1 MKKRI
6 MVVGPTQS
14 GKSTLINVLNDAN
27 RPLKKT
33 QDVIYGKNTI
43 DTPGSYIENAS
54 MYKYLIAT
62 AQAASHVLM
71 LINQS
76 RPTEVYPPGFAK
88 SFTCP
93 VIGVI
98 TMIDLAPENDKLCI
112 AQLKKI
118 GISEPYFRISLKDNT
133 NTGVE
138 ALKNFLV
145 REQETSE
152 KK

>member
-14 GKSTLINVLNDAN
+14 GKSTLTNILNASS

-33 QDVIYGKNTI
+33 QDVIYGSNTI
-43 DTPGSYIENAS
+43 DTPGSYLENAS

-62 AQAASHVLM
+62 AQGASHVIM
-71 LINQS
+71 LVDQA

-98 TMIDLAPENDKLCI
+98 TKIDLAPENSGLCLQ
-112 AQLKKI
+112 QLKRI
-118 GISEPYFRISLKDNT
+118 GISEPYFRVSLTDH
-133 NTGVE
+133 TGVK
-138 ALKNFLV
+138 ALRDYLIGIQESAEKN
-145 REQETSE
+145 
-152 KK
+152 